1 MEKETNYRFGV
12 EYKLYTYM
20 NGPEQLDEETRDGE
34 PFRFLSG
41 FGMVLEDFESNI
53 SGLSVGDTF
62 DFVVPV
68 ERAYGEYDERGII
81 ELKKDM
87 FTIDGKFDSVNVAE
101 GRIIQLQN
109 AEGQQFPGLVLS
121 VGDMV
126 RIDLNHPLAGKNL
139 HFVGKVLEK
148 EEASAQ
154 EIQAMLAH
162 MTGQGGCG
170 GCNCNSDCGSCSGG
184 CGN

>member
-1 MEKETNYRFGV
+1 M
-12 EYKLYTYM
+12 
-20 NGPEQLDEETRDGE
+20 
-34 PFRFLSG
+34 
-41 FGMVLEDFESNI
+41 
-53 SGLSVGDTF
+53 
-62 DFVVPV
+62 
-68 ERAYGEYDERGII
+68 I

-154 EIQAMLAH
+154 EIQAMIAH
-162 MTGQGGCG
+162 MTGHGGCG
-170 GCNCNSDCGSCSGG
+170 GCNCGSDCGSCSGG